1 MKLEYVDGISVAHPY
16 TKGIEHE
23 FHCKSEVEL
32 DAVTR
37 GHFSPEIAKQTAKD
51 IEGVTTGRIVY
62 TSTYYIGLGMKPKDG
77 TCSLHHTLSAR
88 APTGSTNADPP
99 SPWTRRFPDPG
110 ARKQLDISYPTNEF
124 VKQVKMWETFESRA
138 MSIVVAHV
146 KGYVVRTCISP
157 VSLMICSSFSSKL
170 PDDVFGPGERPTE
183 LLGHDS

>member
-77 TCSLHHTLSAR
+77 TCSLHHTHCRRELQR
-88 APTGSTNADPP
+88 DRRMPT
-99 SPWTRRFPDPG
+99 
-110 ARKQLDISYPTNEF
+110 
-124 VKQVKMWETFESRA
+124 
-138 MSIVVAHV
+138 HH
-146 KGYVVRTCISP
+146 
-157 VSLMICSSFSSKL
+157 
-170 PDDVFGPGERPTE
+170 RP
-183 LLGHDS
+183 GHDASQILAHASN